1 MEAKVQSKEH
11 IMYTKYQIFNV
22 VLANEHS
29 KARKLVKLYSL
40 DLNDDFKKEIEDEI
54 LDSED
59 KATVMARAEADDRQH
74 WITVIGK
81 KAAVDLLT
89 LGKVQ
94 PEHML
99 EMAAL
104 PLDDFREAVKI
115 ATGTARKL
123 NDVTADAERELN
135 LDMVTNELV

>member
-1 MEAKVQSKEH
+1 
-11 IMYTKYQIFNV
+11 MYTKYQIFNV

-29 KARKLVKLYSL
+29 KARKLTKLYSL
-40 DLNDDFKKEIEDEI
+40 ELNDEDLKAYEAEV
-54 LDSED
+54 LDGED
-59 KATVMARAEADDRQH
+59 KAAVMARAEADDRQH

-123 NDVTADAERELN
+123 NDITAEAERELN
-135 LDMVTNELV
+135 LDMVANELV

>member
-1 MEAKVQSKEH
+1 
-11 IMYTKYQIFNV
+11 MYTKYQIFNV
-22 VLANEHS
+22 ILANEYS
-29 KARKLVKLYSL
+29 KSRKLTKLNSLELSDENLKLY
-40 DLNDDFKKEIEDEI
+40 EDEI
-54 LDSED
+54 LDGEEKS
-59 KATVMARAEADDRQH
+59 AVMARAEADDRLH
-74 WITVIGK
+74 WITAIGK

-99 EMAAL
+99 EMSAL

-123 NDVTADAERELN
+123 NDVTAEAERELN
-135 LDMVTNELV
+135 LDMVANELI